1 MHRAVRSESSEERA
15 DRNSGRLVL
24 LALLVLFAVAI
35 AHAGGPRWVA
45 GSSYFNASV
54 KGQPI
59 VWAKGQVIYFTDLG
73 NLSTQVNQAQA
84 NAMVATAAAV
94 WSNVNTAAVSI
105 QSGGSLG
112 EDVNG
117 SNVIAGSSGLTLPAD
132 IQPTATSIPV
142 AIVYD
147 ADGSVI
153 DAIYGSGASSPLVC
167 QNNGVLVSVDN
178 LAVTGNI
185 VHALM
190 LVNGLCATSTNQIA
204 NLQYELIRGFGR
216 VLGLDRSQANE
227 EMFAT
232 GQFSTGGLAGWPLMH
247 AIERLCNGGS
257 GQCYTNPTQLRTD
270 DIAALNRL
278 YPVTA
283 ANVGN
288 FPGKTITASATLS
301 VRGTIQFAGSQGMQ
315 GVNVVLRPLSNGLP
329 DLQYTATAVSGVS
342 FQGNAGNPI
351 DGLTDASGNALN
363 QFGSDDLSLEG
374 YFDLSGVPLPP
385 GSTSAQYQLT
395 FEVLNPL
402 YSGNA
407 SVGPYTTGEVSPSG
421 TMPILQL
428 GTLSAGST
436 TTQDVVIN
444 DAEWAESG
452 ADGAESS
459 PASVPVN
466 GEWTGR
472 ITGYGHTAWFAWWA
486 RGGREFTIEA
496 VALDEGGNPT
506 ENKAQVVIGAWNGSD
521 AAGTGPVT
529 GTVQPFN
536 GNVPGLT
543 TLSVLTIADSEVR
556 IGLADLRGDGRP
568 DYAYFG
574 RILYADS
581 VVPARLPVKGGPM
594 VIRGMGFRPGMA
606 VTVNGIAAQVSSVT
620 PTSIVATAPP
630 AGSAT
635 GTAVVQVQDPLT
647 RGVAAINSGVSYD
660 AEPDDAISIL
670 SAPMGSVP
678 IGVPEPFTVRAINV
692 DSWTAAAGV
701 TVTFALT
708 EGAAAFGC
716 GQNLCSVV
724 TSGDGTATVEVTATS
739 TALAQVTASLA
750 NASSVVAEFTGT
762 TPPSVAALTPNLY
775 VALGATVQWPVQAMV
790 LNGAGSAMAGQPV
803 TWSADSGISALA
815 GQSISDAGG
824 LAGNQLSVGPFSD
837 STNAAVHVCL
847 AGTTDCDAFTVT
859 PVHPETAALAAW
871 SGTSQYITAGQSF
884 APVVLRVTDSFG
896 HPLAGAKVIFA
907 EMLVG
912 WTEPCPLQGSCPP
925 APILA
930 QQVVAAVSG
939 IDGLVTLK
947 PLSGN
952 GLAGRLLAMAATG
965 NVTLTFEL
973 AAAPGAGLEAASLAP
988 VLNRLGP
995 REMGISHNPWY
1006 RD

>member
-24 LALLVLFAVAI
+24 LALLVLFALQVAY
-35 AHAGGPRWVA
+35 AGGPRWVA
-45 GSSYFNASV
+45 GSSYFDSSV

-59 VWAKGQVIYFTDLG
+59 VWANGQVTYFTDLG
-73 NLSTQVNQAQA
+73 NLSTKVNQAHA

-94 WSNVNTAAVSI
+94 WSSVSTAAVSI

-117 SNVIAGSSGLTLPAD
+117 TNVSAGASGVTLPAD

-142 AIVYD
+142 AIVYA

-167 QNNGVLVSVDN
+167 QNDGVIVSVDN

-190 LVNGLCATSTNQIA
+190 LVNGLCATTTNQIA
-204 NLQYELIRGFGR
+204 NLQYQLVRGFGR
-216 VLGLDRSQANE
+216 VLGLDWSQTNE
-227 EMFAT
+227 EMFDT
-232 GQFSTGGLAGWPLMH
+232 GQFSIGGLAGWPLMH
-247 AIERLCNGGS
+247 PIERLCNGGS
-257 GQCYTNPTQLRTD
+257 GQCFTNATQLRTD

-288 FPGKTITASATLS
+288 FPGKTITTSATLS
-301 VRGTIQFAGSQGMQ
+301 VHGTIQFPGGQGMQ
-315 GVNVVLRPLSNGLP
+315 GVNVVLQPLTNGLP
-329 DLQYTATAVSGVS
+329 DLRYTATAVSGAY
-342 FQGNAGNPI
+342 FQGNAGNPVE
-351 DGLTDASGNALN
+351 GPTDASGNPLN
-363 QFGSDDLSLEG
+363 RFGSDEPGLEG
-374 YFDLSGVPLPP
+374 YFDLSGISLPS

-395 FEVLNPL
+395 FEALNPL
-402 YSGNA
+402 YSGNS

-421 TMPILQL
+421 TMPVIQL
-428 GTLSAGST
+428 GTLTAGST
-436 TTQDVVIN
+436 TTQNVVIS

-459 PASVPVN
+459 PASVPVT

-472 ITGYGHTAWFAWWA
+472 ITGYAHSAWFEWWA
-486 RGGREFTIEA
+486 RGGREFTVEA
-496 VALDEGGNPT
+496 VALDEDGTPT
-506 ENKAQVVIGAWNGSD
+506 ENKAQVVIGAWNGTD
-521 AAGTGPVT
+521 AAGTTPVT

-568 DYAYFG
+568 DYACLG

-581 VVPARLPVKGGPM
+581 VTPARLPVNGGQM
-594 VIRGMGFRPGMA
+594 VIRGMGFRPGIA
-606 VTVNGIAAQVSSVT
+606 VTVNGVAAQVSSVT
-620 PTSIVATAPP
+620 PTTIVATAPA
-630 AGSAT
+630 AGGAT
-635 GTAVVQVQDPLT
+635 GTAVVQLQDPVTL
-647 RGVAAINSGVSYD
+647 GIAAINSGVSYD
-660 AEPDDAISIL
+660 AEPEDAISLL

-678 IGVPEPFTVRAINV
+678 IGVPEPFTVRAIDVNRQ
-692 DSWTAAAGV
+692 TPAAGV
-701 TVTFALT
+701 KVTFTITQGAGAL
-708 EGAAAFGC
+708 GC
-716 GQNLCSVV
+716 GRSSCSVV
-724 TSGDGTATVEVTATS
+724 TSGDGAATLQVTANS

-750 NASSVVAEFTGT
+750 NASSVAAEFTGT

-790 LNGAGSAMAGQPV
+790 LNGAGSAVAGQSV
-803 TWSADSGISALA
+803 TWSADAGISALA
-815 GQSISDAGG
+815 SQSTSDAVG
-824 LAGNQLSVGPFSD
+824 LANNQLSVGPFSV
-837 STNAAVHVCL
+837 SSNAAVQACL
-847 AGTTDCDAFTVT
+847 TGTNNCAAFTVT

-871 SGTSQYITAGQSF
+871 SGTSQYIAAGQSF
-884 APVVLRVTDSFG
+884 APVVLRVTDQFG
-896 HPLAGAKVIFA
+896 HPLAGANVTFA

-925 APILA
+925 APVFA
-930 QQVVAAVSG
+930 QQVVEATSG

-952 GLAGRLLAMAATG
+952 GLASRLLAMAATG
-965 NVTLTFEL
+965 SVTLTFEL
-973 AAAPGAGLEAASLAP
+973 AAAPGLGPDAASSAP
-988 VLNRLGP
+988 TSAGVGP
-995 REMGISHNPWY
+995 AEAGISHNP
-1006 RD
+1006 

>member
-1 MHRAVRSESSEERA
+1 MHRAVRSESSEERT

-59 VWAKGQVIYFTDLG
+59 VWDNGQVTYFTDLG
-73 NLSTQVNQAQA
+73 SLSTQVNQAQA

-94 WSNVNTAAVSI
+94 WSSVGTAAVSI

-117 SNVIAGSSGLTLPAD
+117 TNVSTGTGGVILPAD

-153 DAIYGSGASSPLVC
+153 DTIYGSGASSPLVC
-167 QNNGVLVSVDN
+167 QNNGVMVSVDN
-178 LAVTGNI
+178 LAITGNI
-185 VHALM
+185 VHVLM

-204 NLQYELIRGFGR
+204 NLQYQLVRGFGR
-216 VLGLDRSQANE
+216 ILGLDWSQTNE

-232 GQFSTGGLAGWPLMH
+232 GQFSTGGLTGWPLMH
-247 AIERLCNGGS
+247 PIERLCNGGS
-257 GQCYTNPTQLRTD
+257 GSCFTNPTQLRTD

-283 ANVGN
+283 FNVGN
-288 FPGKTITASATLS
+288 FPGKVLTASATLS
-301 VRGTIQFAGSQGMQ
+301 VHGTIQFPSGQGMQ
-315 GVNVVLRPLSNGLP
+315 GVNVVLQPLSNGVP
-329 DLQYTATAVSGVS
+329 DLRYTATAVSGVY

-351 DGLTDASGNALN
+351 EGLTDASGNALN
-363 QFGSDDLSLEG
+363 RFGSDDLSLEG
-374 YFDLSGVPLPP
+374 YFDLSGIPLPP
-385 GSTSAQYQLT
+385 GATSAQYQLT
-395 FEVLNPL
+395 FEALNPL
-402 YSGNA
+402 YSGNV
-407 SVGPYTTGEVSPSG
+407 SVGPYSTGEVSPSG
-421 TMPILQL
+421 TMPVIQL

-436 TTQDVVIN
+436 TTQNAIIG
-444 DAEWAESG
+444 DAEWANSG

-459 PASVPVN
+459 PGSVPVT

-472 ITGYGHTAWFAWWA
+472 ITGYAHSAWFEWWA
-486 RGGREFTIEA
+486 RGGREFTVEG
-496 VALDEGGNPT
+496 VALDEDGNPT

-529 GTVQPFN
+529 GTVRPFN

-543 TLSVLTIADSEVR
+543 TLAVLTIADSEVR

-581 VVPARLPVKGGPM
+581 VVPARLPVKGGQM
-594 VIRGMGFRPGMA
+594 VIRGMGFRTGMS

-620 PTSIVATAPP
+620 PTTIVATAP
-630 AGSAT
+630 ASGGAT
-635 GTAVVQVQDPLT
+635 GTAVLQVEDPVTL
-647 RGVAAINSGVSYD
+647 GIAAINSGVSYD

-670 SAPMGSVP
+670 SAPMGPVP
-678 IGVPEPFTVRAINV
+678 IGVPQAFTVRAI
-692 DSWTAAAGV
+692 DLDRQTASAGV
-701 TVTFALT
+701 TVTFAVT
-708 EGAAAFGC
+708 QGAAAFGC
-716 GQNLCSVV
+716 GHNPCSVV
-724 TSGDGTATVEVTATS
+724 TSGDGTATVQVTVTS

-762 TPPSVAALTPNLY
+762 TPPSIAALTPNLY

-790 LNGAGSAMAGQPV
+790 LNGAGGVVAGQPV
-803 TWSADSGISALA
+803 TWSADSGITALA
-815 GQSISDAGG
+815 VRGVSDAGG
-824 LAGNQLSVGPFSD
+824 LAGNQLSVGPFRES
-837 STNAAVHVCL
+837 SNAAVHACL
-847 AGTTDCDAFTVT
+847 AGTGDCATFTVT
-859 PVHPETAALAAW
+859 PVHAETAALAAW
-871 SGTSQYITAGQSF
+871 SGTSQFIAAGQPF

-912 WTEPCPLQGSCPP
+912 WTEPCPLQGSCPA
-925 APILA
+925 APVLA

-973 AAAPGAGLEAASLAP
+973 AATPGTGGEAASLAP

-995 REMGISHNPWY
+995 REVGISHNPWY
-1006 RD
+1006 PE